1 MRGRPMFTY
10 LFACSLGVITT
21 GCSTFSKDEPR
32 ADQKLVIDSKIQPLT
47 RNEVI
52 YAVKECETNG
62 LRAAMIYG
70 KRRVNGYTSE
80 VVLDVTCAPK
90 W

>member
-1 MRGRPMFTY
+1 MRGRSMFTF
-10 LFACSLGVITT
+10 LFACSMGWITT
-21 GCSTFSKDEPR
+21 GCSSLKDEPR
-32 ADQKLVIDSKIQPLT
+32 ADQTLVVDARIQPMS

-52 YAVKECETNG
+52 YAVKECESNG
-62 LRAAMIYG
+62 LRATMLYG
-70 KRRVNGYTSE
+70 KRRVNGFTSE

>member
-1 MRGRPMFTY
+1 M
-10 LFACSLGVITT
+10 
-21 GCSTFSKDEPR
+21 
-32 ADQKLVIDSKIQPLT
+32 IDSKIQPMS

-52 YAVKECETNG
+52 YAVKECESNG

-80 VVLDVTCAPK
+80 IVLDVSCAPK

>member
-1 MRGRPMFTY
+1 MRGRSMFTF
-10 LFACSLGVITT
+10 LFACSMGWITT

-32 ADQKLVIDSKIQPLT
+32 ADQKLVIDSKIQPMS

-52 YAVKECETNG
+52 YAVKECESNG

-80 VVLDVTCAPK
+80 IVLDVSCAPK

>member
-1 MRGRPMFTY
+1 MRGRSMFTF
-10 LFACSLGVITT
+10 LFACSMGWITT
-21 GCSTFSKDEPR
+21 GCSSLSREER
-32 ADQKLVIDSKIQPLT
+32 ADQKLVIDPQIQPLS

-52 YAVKECETNG
+52 YAVTECEANK
-62 LRAAMIYG
+62 LRAVMIYG

-80 VVLDVTCAPK
+80 VVLDVTCAPR

>member
-1 MRGRPMFTY
+1 MRGRQMLTF
-10 LFACSLGVITT
+10 LFACSMGWITT
-21 GCSTFSKDEPR
+21 GCSSMRDEPR
-32 ADQKLVIDSKIQPLT
+32 ADQTLVVDAKIQPLS

-52 YAVKECETNG
+52 YAVKECESNG
-62 LRAAMIYG
+62 LRATMLYG
-70 KRRVNGYTSE
+70 KRRVNGFTSE